1 MQKKSTAFLQ
11 IVPAAPTRNP
21 RRTGVRPN
29 HAESGAVPPRSAVR
43 PYAAPP
49 LRARHTG
56 LRPAPPSPVSQR
68 ICRTSRPGDGRKTFN
83 SISLDGHIARL
94 PRRRRVRDEEL
105 RPFADITAAQGNSR
119 GSEHGC
125 DRCTSVSK
133 SGSTPFRQACPRHR
147 AMRSM
152 KALRPPPLSGIA

>member
-56 LRPAPPSPVSQR
+56 LRPAPPTPVSQR
-68 ICRTSRPGDGRKTFN
+68 ICHTSRPGDGRKAFN
-83 SISLDGHIARL
+83 SISLDVLHDCPAVAMCGTRK
-94 PRRRRVRDEEL
+94 L

-133 SGSTPFRQACPRHR
+133 SGSTLFRQACPRHR

-152 KALRPPPLSGIA
+152 KALRPPLSGIA